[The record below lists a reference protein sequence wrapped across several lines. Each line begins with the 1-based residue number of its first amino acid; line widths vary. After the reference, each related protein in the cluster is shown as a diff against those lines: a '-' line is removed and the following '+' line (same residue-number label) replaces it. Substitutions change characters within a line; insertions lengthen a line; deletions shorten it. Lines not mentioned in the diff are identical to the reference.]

1 MNLSLDALSRRREA
15 LVQRSAMQRAA
26 IASAIDSAQNAATGP
41 LLLGAGGLVALV
53 SSSPQLRGW
62 LVRAWAFYA
71 LVRRIKGK

>member
-1 MNLSLDALSRRREA
+1 MNLSLDALARRREA
-15 LVQRSAMQRAA
+15 LVARSGKQRAE
-26 IASAIDSAQNAATGP
+26 IACAVQSARHAAAGP

>member
-1 MNLSLDALSRRREA
+1 MNLSLEALARRREA
-15 LVQRSAMQRAA
+15 LVQRSALQRAA
-26 IASAIDSAQNAATGP
+26 IAAAVASAENAATGP

-53 SSSPQLRGW
+53 SSSPRLRSS